1 MTNGYLSLFLKT
13 GFIPYMD
20 KASNDTKLFLEE
32 GYLPQIVEDMP
43 VRNTA
48 SDKFLVRSR

>member
-1 MTNGYLSLFLKT
+1 
-13 GFIPYMD
+13 MD

-32 GYLPQIVEDMP
+32 GYLPQIVEDMS
-43 VRNTA
+43 VRDTA